1 MQDISGTALL
11 YSGGLLDDIHAKT
24 AHGLLRYSDRFQILG
39 LIDPK
44 FYGSMSA
51 DHVEHCKD
59 NLEIYKDLST
69 ALEELTQKPKYL
81 VMGVAFGGGM
91 LPEEHRS
98 VVKDALRHGM
108 DIVCGLHQL
117 LSEDPELAELA
128 VKNDANIHDIRRPK
142 KAEEQRIL
150 YLEYLK
156 EQNLFSNKKKAVVDI
171 GYAGTMQE
179 GLYKITNEKIAGYY
193 LITFQKAV
201 ERIIKKGLIAKGF
214 LGNFIDR
221 HNTFHPFPKYVP
233 LYETLFST
241 EETSFIKIIKKENK
255 LVPIFA
261 IESKKENIRKK
272 IVKKNHEGAIEFIN
286 DTINIFEEDLKEI
299 YIEANKVLKILD
311 VYFKEP
317 HPRDAEIFE
326 GIVFEDN
333 YGGAGI
339 KTILPIK
346 KEIHNNCVWKE
357 GQKVLIKDINIRNNL
372 KNDDYG

>member
-108 DIVCGLHQL
+108 DVVCGLHQL

-128 VKNDANIHDIRRPK
+128 TKNDVNIHDIRKPK
-142 KAEEQRIL
+142 KAEEL
-150 YLEYLK
+150 
-156 EQNLFSNKKKAVVDI
+156 
-171 GYAGTMQE
+171 
-179 GLYKITNEKIAGYY
+179 
-193 LITFQKAV
+193 
-201 ERIIKKGLIAKGF
+201 
-214 LGNFIDR
+214 
-221 HNTFHPFPKYVP
+221 
-233 LYETLFST
+233 
-241 EETSFIKIIKKENK
+241 
-255 LVPIFA
+255 
-261 IESKKENIRKK
+261 
-272 IVKKNHEGAIEFIN
+272 
-286 DTINIFEEDLKEI
+286 
-299 YIEANKVLKILD
+299 
-311 VYFKEP
+311 
-317 HPRDAEIFE
+317 
-326 GIVFEDN
+326 
-333 YGGAGI
+333 
-339 KTILPIK
+339 
-346 KEIHNNCVWKE
+346 
-357 GQKVLIKDINIRNNL
+357 
-372 KNDDYG
+372 